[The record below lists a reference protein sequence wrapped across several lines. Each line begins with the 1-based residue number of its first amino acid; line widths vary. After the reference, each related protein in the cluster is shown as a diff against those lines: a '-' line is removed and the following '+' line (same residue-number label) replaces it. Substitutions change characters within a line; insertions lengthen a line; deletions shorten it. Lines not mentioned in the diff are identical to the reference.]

1 MPELP
6 EVQAHA
12 ERLSADYTGRV
23 LKRFQPLRFTA
34 LKTAVPP
41 PNTAYGQAVTGIGRR
56 GKFLLLDFETVQFA
70 VHLMQGGRL
79 LVDPKQAAKPRGG
92 QARFV
97 FDEGPALLLT
107 EAGTERRAG
116 VWVYP
121 AGKALSSPP
130 LNAQEAFVTGRIR
143 FFGDQQLLIDSQSVF
158 AALDGVFAA
167 VRERTQYE

>member
-12 ERLSADYTGRV
+12 ERLAADYTGRV

-34 LKTAVPP
+34 LKTAVPAP
-41 PNTAYGQAVTGIGRR
+41 DAAYGEAVTGIGRR
-56 GKFLLLDFETVQFA
+56 GKFLLLDFDTVQFA

-79 LVDPKQAAKPRGG
+79 LVDPKQSAKPRGG

-107 EAGTERRAG
+107 EAGTERRPVCG
-116 VWVYP
+116 
-121 AGKALSSPP
+121 SI
-130 LNAQEAFVTGRIR
+130 AQAR
-143 FFGDQQLLIDSQSVF
+143 L
-158 AALDGVFAA
+158 
-167 VRERTQYE
+167 